1 MRTKKKLSLIPDARF
16 PSELRGVT
24 KTTEWSCTKVQGTVG
39 KYHVKLYENM
49 RSQFPTSGLDTII
62 PNFEDAKDAA
72 KVFAAWQDMQAEL
85 CVLYRNAK
93 MSCPS
98 LKSITCQ
105 DVRNNVASIDKEIV
119 AKEEELARLKCK
131 KQADKALLVLKESF
145 VSATK
150 ALELVSARY
159 TFA

>member
-93 MSCPS
+93 
-98 LKSITCQ
+98 IQ
-105 DVRNNVASIDKEIV
+105 ASSRSR
-119 AKEEELARLKCK
+119 ARTSGTTWLR
-131 KQADKALLVLKESF
+131 S
-145 VSATK
+145 TK
-150 ALELVSARY
+150 RL
-159 TFA
+159 